1 VTSRTA
7 GESGTAGEIAKTVP
21 PDRPALP
28 AEIAELTDPGNREDP
43 YPSLDKLRERSP
55 YKPFDGLVV
64 VGRHAQVSALLRDPS
79 MSAARDR
86 ATLSPNPRGPR
97 TRNFLHLDPP
107 EHTRY
112 RRLVAGA
119 FARRKVAGLEPRI
132 RRIAA
137 DLIRDGAESGTLE
150 VVEGL
155 AYPLPLRV
163 ICELLGVPFED
174 RQLLQGWSASL
185 SEALDPPL
193 GPPPAPT
200 TTTRA
205 ARARAGF
212 VAYFRKLIEERRGT
226 PRDDL
231 VSYLL
236 QVEEDGERL
245 DDHDV
250 LATCVL
256 LLNAGHETTVNLI
269 GNAVLA
275 LLRRPEQLSRLLADP
290 TLAAAAVEEV
300 LRYDA
305 PVQMTTRVATRSGA
319 IGTAE
324 VRPGDMVLLLL
335 GAANRDPDVYPDPGR
350 FDIGRSP
357 AAPHLSFS
365 AGPHFCIGAGLARLE
380 VAIALELFATLL
392 VRPRLQPGGLRYKRN
407 LNLRGPARLL
417 VDADSVRPVRV
428 SGSPPGAEGRSYG
441 S

>member
-1 VTSRTA
+1 
-7 GESGTAGEIAKTVP
+7 
-21 PDRPALP
+21 
-28 AEIAELTDPGNREDP
+28 
-43 YPSLDKLRERSP
+43 
-55 YKPFDGLVV
+55 
-64 VGRHAQVSALLRDPS
+64 

-86 ATLSPNPRGPR
+86 ATLSPTPRGPR

-112 RRLVAGA
+112 RRLVVGA

-132 RRIAA
+132 REIAT
-137 DLIRDGAESGTLE
+137 DLIRAADEPGSLE
-150 VVEGL
+150 VVDGL

-163 ICELLGVPFED
+163 ICEFLGVPFED
-174 RQLLQGWSASL
+174 RQLLQDWSAKL

-193 GPPPAPT
+193 GPAAARMT
-200 TTTRA
+200 TQA

-212 VAYFRKLIEERRGT
+212 VTYFRKLIQERRGS

-231 VSYLL
+231 ISHLL
-236 QVEEDGERL
+236 QVEEDGQGL
-245 DDHDV
+245 DEHDI

-275 LLRRPEQLSRLLADP
+275 LLRHPEQLSRLRADP

-305 PVQMTTRVATRSGA
+305 PVQMTTRVATQPTV
-319 IGTAE
+319 IGDAE

-335 GAANRDPDVYPDPGR
+335 GAANRDPDVYPEPDR

-357 AAPHLSFS
+357 DTPICRS
-365 AGPHFCIGAGLARLE
+365 P
-380 VAIALELFATLL
+380 
-392 VRPRLQPGGLRYKRN
+392 
-407 LNLRGPARLL
+407 RGPTSASARGWHGWRWPSRSNSSPRTGSGPGCGR
-417 VDADSVRPVRV
+417 AV
-428 SGSPPGAEGRSYG
+428 SATRAT
-441 S
+441 

>member
-1 VTSRTA
+1 M
-7 GESGTAGEIAKTVP
+7 SGTASGTEEPVLSARST
-21 PDRPALP
+21 LP
-28 AEIAELTDPGNREDP
+28 KEIAELTDPGNRQNP
-43 YPSLDKLRERSP
+43 YPYLDNLRERSP

-64 VGRHAQVSALLRDPS
+64 VGRHAHVSAVLRDPA

-86 ATLSPNPRGPR
+86 ATLSPTPRGPR

-112 RRLVAGA
+112 RRLVVGA

-132 RRIAA
+132 REIAT
-137 DLIRDGAESGTLE
+137 DLIRAADEPGSLE
-150 VVEGL
+150 VVDGL

-174 RQLLQGWSASL
+174 RKLLQDWSAKL

-193 GPPPAPT
+193 GPAAARMT
-200 TTTRA
+200 TQA

-212 VAYFRKLIEERRGT
+212 VTYFRKLIQERRGS

-231 VSYLL
+231 ISHLL
-236 QVEEDGERL
+236 QVEEDGQGL
-245 DDHDV
+245 DEHDI

-275 LLRRPEQLSRLLADP
+275 LLRHPEQLSRLRADP

-305 PVQMTTRVATRSGA
+305 PVQMTTRVATQPTV
-319 IGTAE
+319 IGDAE

-335 GAANRDPDVYPDPGR
+335 GAANRDPDVYPEPDR

-357 AAPHLSFS
+357 DTPHLSFS
-365 AGPHFCIGAGLARLE
+365 AGPHFCLGAGLARLE
-380 VAIALELFATLL
+380 VAIALELFATHW
-392 VRPRLQPGGLRYKRN
+392 VRPRLRPGGVSYKSN
-407 LNLRGPARLL
+407 LNLRGPDRLL
-417 VDADSVRPVRV
+417 VDVDTVRPGRPA
-428 SGSPPGAEGRSYG
+428 GSPPAAEGR
-441 S
+441 

>member
-1 VTSRTA
+1 M
-7 GESGTAGEIAKTVP
+7 SGTAGETAERVP

-28 AEIAELTDPGNREDP
+28 EEIAELTDPGHREDP
-43 YPSLDKLRERSP
+43 YPFLDRLRERSP
-55 YKPFDGLVV
+55 YRPFDGLVV
-64 VGRHAQVSALLRDPS
+64 VGRHAQVSALLRDPA
-79 MSAARDR
+79 MSSARDR
-86 ATLSPNPRGPR
+86 ATLAPTPRGPR

-119 FARRKVAGLEPRI
+119 FARRQVAGLEPRI
-132 RRIAA
+132 RGIAA
-137 DLIRDGAESGTLE
+137 DLIGTAAEAGTLD

-155 AYPLPLRV
+155 AYPLPLQV

-174 RQLLQGWSASL
+174 RQLLQDWSGIL

-193 GPPPAPT
+193 GAAPQGMT
-200 TTTRA
+200 TEA

-212 VAYFRKLIEERRGT
+212 VTYFRKLIEERRAA

-231 VSYLL
+231 ISHLV
-236 QVEEDGERL
+236 QVEEHGERL

-275 LLRRPEQLSRLLADP
+275 LLRHPEQFARLR
-290 TLAAAAVEEV
+290 AAPGRTAPAVVEEV

-305 PVQMTTRVATRSGA
+305 PVQMTTRVAREEGAVGGAALHSGD
-319 IGTAE
+319 T
-324 VRPGDMVLLLL
+324 VLLLL
-335 GAANRDPDVYPDPGR
+335 GAANRDPEVYPDPGG

-357 AAPHLSFS
+357 AAPHLSFA
-365 AGPHFCIGAGLARLE
+365 AGPHFCLGAGLARLE
-380 VAIALELFATLL
+380 VAVALELFATLL
-392 VRPRLQPGGLRYKRN
+392 VRPRLRPDGLAYRPN
-407 LNLRGPARLL
+407 LNLRGPARLRI
-417 VDADSVRPVRV
+417 DMDDVRPGRV
-428 SGSPPGAEGRSYG
+428 PGARSAAAEGRSHD